1 MSLQFTV
8 NSLASFFVLLVP
20 SQEHSLPWSLLAAWE
35 RVAVPQ
41 PTLCIRPSFATL
53 SSPIDPL
60 TVMLFRQFAYRAVA
74 ECYSMSDDIIPRLG
88 FGIPPRPK
96 QASGAILDL
105 SSPTLYLFSFISR
118 SYMIFW
124 VVFSL
129 FLIAHS
135 SFFLTFSNPGLASL
149 SCTVKT
155 KLLWHSP
162 EWPKICCFLAVSYL
176 FKNLKRGD

>member
-1 MSLQFTV
+1 MKS
-8 NSLASFFVLLVP
+8 ASCLRKSRSP
-20 SQEHSLPWSLLAAWE
+20 
-35 RVAVPQ
+35 
-41 PTLCIRPSFATL
+41 ATHPLHQAIFCHLKL
-53 SSPIDPL
+53 SNRSTHCDAIP
-60 TVMLFRQFAYRAVA
+60 QFAYRAVV
-74 ECYSMSDDIIPRLG
+74 SDDIIPRLG

-96 QASGAILDL
+96 QAYGPILDL
-105 SSPTLYLFSFISR
+105 SSPKLYLFSFMSR

-135 SFFLTFSNPGLASL
+135 SFFLTCSNPGLASL

-176 FKNLKRGD
+176 FKIFKRGD